1 MVCQGYRKGGRLH
14 LCTAHRIRED
24 AVIGAIQRELR
35 ALAGQLD
42 EREIQKAL
50 QNEDA
55 ADGAERRQR
64 AARQKLER
72 LNAVLEQLY
81 QDREAG
87 VLLEGEFRT
96 LLARNREER
105 AGWEGIL
112 EEARQHMEQE
122 STHRD
127 FAEQIHQFLTFD
139 TLDRAAV
146 TSLLARVLIHADQ
159 TVELEFRFCRPEGQE
174 TV

>member
-1 MVCQGYRKGGRLH
+1 MDTCCQWPIVSAFSAPLRLCVKQENTH
-14 LCTAHRIRED
+14 KIMTDPIR
-24 AVIGAIQRELR
+24 
-35 ALAGQLD
+35 QLD

-146 TSLLARVLIHADQ
+146 TSLLARVLIHTDQ
-159 TVELEFRFCRPEGQE
+159 TVELEFRFRRPEGQE

>member
-1 MVCQGYRKGGRLH
+1 M
-14 LCTAHRIRED
+14 
-24 AVIGAIQRELR
+24 
-35 ALAGQLD
+35 
-42 EREIQKAL
+42 
-50 QNEDA
+50 
-55 ADGAERRQR
+55 
-64 AARQKLER
+64 
-72 LNAVLEQLY
+72 
-81 QDREAG
+81 
-87 VLLEGEFRT
+87 
-96 LLARNREER
+96 
-105 AGWEGIL
+105 

-146 TSLLARVLIHADQ
+146 TSMLARVLIHADQ